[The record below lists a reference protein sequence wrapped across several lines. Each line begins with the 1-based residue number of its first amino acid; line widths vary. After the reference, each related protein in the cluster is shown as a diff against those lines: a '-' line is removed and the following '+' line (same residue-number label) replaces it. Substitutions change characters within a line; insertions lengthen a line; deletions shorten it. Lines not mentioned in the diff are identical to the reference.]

1 MKNISAWAIRH
12 PITPIV
18 LFVVL
23 FFLGVVAFI
32 RLPINL
38 QPDISFPLVFVDI
51 TQPGAAPTELET
63 QIAQKVEGSIS
74 SIGNV
79 RNITTFITEGLVH
92 VELQFQIGTPIDR
105 AVTDV
110 RDAVAKVRN
119 DLPQGILEPLIQRIN
134 VDGGAIAYYAVTT
147 TSLTPV
153 ELSWFID
160 NTVTKRLLAVPGAAQ
175 VARSGGVSREIRV
188 ELDPTR
194 LQALGLT
201 AFEVNEQLRALNLDA
216 AGGRAQVG
224 GGEQAI
230 RVLGGAKT
238 ADALADTQIIANGG
252 RSFRLREIA
261 DVHDGV
267 AEIRSIA
274 RLNGRP
280 ATAFGIFKAKG
291 SSDVS
296 VFRAARAEL
305 DNILT
310 ETPAVKMTLT
320 FSTVDHTLRTYDSS
334 LSSLIEGSVLAVV
347 VVWFFLRNWRATF
360 ISALAIPLSAV
371 PTFAFMQWMDF
382 TLNQI
387 TLLAL
392 SLVAGVLV
400 DDAIVEIEN
409 IVRHM
414 RMGKSAYQAAMDA
427 ADEIG
432 LAVVATSFTIIAVF
446 LPVSFMGGLS
456 GQFFR
461 QFGLTVAVAVFISL
475 LVARLI
481 TPVLAAYALRR
492 DAMDMTTHADG
503 PIMARYMSLLRW
515 CVDNRWKTI
524 AGGAVFFLFS
534 IGIMAV
540 IPQAFLPPEDFA
552 SSALDIELPPGGT
565 LEDTSRVAAAAT
577 ALLRKSPEVRDV
589 IEFVGADDGEVRVAI
604 LYISLVPRSERKLSQ
619 KDWEQSMLPIL
630 NQVPDG
636 QLNFSNGG
644 GRDVEFYLVGDD
656 SPLVEKTG
664 HQLIDEMRKLS
675 QVRDPRIKGDLPRP
689 EIVVKPRLDVA
700 AQLGVSVQSISQTIR
715 IATLG
720 DLPQNGAKFS
730 LTDRQIPI
738 RVSLTE
744 RARRDLPTLENLPV
758 PTTSGATVPLK
769 TVADLSFG
777 QGPSAVRRYN
787 QSRRLRIGADL
798 SYGVQLGT
806 ATDKIFALPTL
817 KNLPQGVRMVKTGDT
832 EFFQEMMQNFALAIG
847 AGVLMV
853 LAVLVLLFARLFQ
866 PITILSALPLSLG
879 GAALALLL
887 TNRPFSISV
896 VIGYLMLMG
905 IVAKNS
911 ILLVD
916 FAIEEMRAGK
926 SRLESIME
934 SGHKRARPIVMTT
947 VAMVA
952 GMLPVAMGF
961 AGDSDFRSPMA
972 IAVIGGLITSTL
984 LTLIIVP
991 AVFTV
996 FDDLERWLAPKAGR
1010 LLAEPVGTPAGR
1022 LTGGPLSGAPLPGAP
1037 IALGPSSGGMLPSSP
1052 RAAGEGSGEP
1062 V

>member
-32 RLPINL
+32 RLPIDLN
-38 QPDISFPLVFVDI
+38 PDISYPLVSVNI
-51 TQPGAAPTELET
+51 AQPGAAPTEMET

-79 RNITTFITEGLVH
+79 HNIVTYIIEGS
-92 VELQFQIGTPIDR
+92 VEIDVEFQIGTPIDR

-110 RDAVAKVRN
+110 RDAVAKVRS
-119 DLPQGILEPLIQRIN
+119 DLPQGIQEPIVQRIN
-134 VDGGAIAYYAVTT
+134 IDGDAIAYYAVTT
-147 TSLTPV
+147 TAATP
-153 ELSWFID
+153 EQLSWFID
-160 NTVTKRLLAVPGAAQ
+160 NTVTKRLLAISGVAQ
-175 VARSGGVSREIRV
+175 VSRSGGVSREIRV
-188 ELDPTR
+188 ELDPGR
-194 LQALGLT
+194 MQALGLT
-201 AFEVNEQLRALNLDA
+201 AVEVNEQLRALNLDA

-238 ADALADTQIIANGG
+238 AEALADTEIIARGG
-252 RSFRLREIA
+252 RSVRLREIA

-267 AEIRSIA
+267 AEVRSIS

-296 VFRAARAEL
+296 TFKAAQAEL
-305 DNILT
+305 AKIQAEN
-310 ETPAVKMTLT
+310 PAMHMTLIST
-320 FSTVDHTLRTYDSS
+320 TVDHTLRTYHSS
-334 LSSLIEGSVLAVV
+334 LSALIEGSILAVV
-347 VVWFFLRNWRATF
+347 VVWFFLRNWRATV

-371 PTFAFMQWMDF
+371 PTFAFMQWMGF

-446 LPVSFMGGLS
+446 LPVSFMS
-456 GQFFR
+456 GVTGQYFR

-475 LVARLI
+475 MVARLI
-481 TPVLAAYALRR
+481 TPVLAAYSLRR
-492 DAMDMTTHADG
+492 DVVHGPEAGDG
-503 PIMARYMSLLRW
+503 PIMTQYLTLLSW
-515 CVDNRWKTI
+515 CVANRWKTI
-524 AGGAVFFLFS
+524 AGGTAFFLLS
-534 IGIMAV
+534 IVALAV
-540 IPQAFLPPEDFA
+540 VPQSFIPPEDFA
-552 SSALDIELPPGGT
+552 NSQLAIEVPPGGT
-565 LEDTSRVAAAAT
+565 LEDTSRVSATAA
-577 ALLRKSPEVRDV
+577 ALLRKSPEVTDV
-589 IEFVGADDGEVRVAI
+589 IEFVGNDSGEIRNATT
-604 LYISLVPRSERKLSQ
+604 YISLVPRSERKLSQ
-619 KDWEQSMLPIL
+619 KEWEQAMMPIM

-636 QLNFSNGG
+636 HLNFSAGG
-644 GRDVEFYLVGDD
+644 GRDIEFYLIGDD
-656 SPLVEKTG
+656 PPLVEKTG
-664 HQLIDEMRKLS
+664 HQLLAEMKTLNEI
-675 QVRDPRIKGDLPRP
+675 RDPQIRGDLPRP

-700 AQLGVSVQSISQTIR
+700 AQLGVSVESISQTIR

-730 LTDRQIPI
+730 LSDRQIPI
-738 RVSLTE
+738 RVSLAE
-744 RARRDLPTLENLPV
+744 GARRDLSTLENLPV
-758 PTTSGATVPLK
+758 PTASGVAVPLK
-769 TVADLSFG
+769 SVADLSFG
-777 QGPSAVRRYN
+777 QGPSVVRRYN
-787 QSRRLRIGADL
+787 QSRRLRFEADL
-798 SYGVQLGT
+798 SPGIELGT
-806 ATDKIFALPTL
+806 GTKKIDALPTL
-817 KNLPQGVRMVKTGDT
+817 KNLPQGVHLVKVGNA
-832 EFFQEMMQNFALAIG
+832 EFFQEMMENFALAIG

-866 PITILSALPLSLG
+866 PITILSALPLSIG

-887 TNRPFSISV
+887 TNKPFSIAV
-896 VIGYLMLMG
+896 VIGILMLMG

-926 SRLESIME
+926 SRLESILE

-952 GMLPVAMGF
+952 GMLPVALGWG
-961 AGDSDFRSPMA
+961 GDSDFRAPMA
-972 IAVIGGLITSTL
+972 IAVIGGLVTSTL
-984 LTLIIVP
+984 LTLVIVP

-996 FDDLERWLAPKAGR
+996 FDDLERWLAPKAGK
-1010 LLAEPVGTPAGR
+1010 LLAEPIGELAGR
-1022 LTGGPLSGAPLPGAP
+1022 MPGGPKALAPAPGVLLPGNSGA
-1037 IALGPSSGGMLPSSP
+1037 SDS
-1052 RAAGEGSGEP
+1052 
-1062 V
+1062 

>member
-1 MKNISAWAIRH
+1 VKNISAWAIRH
-12 PITPIV
+12 PITPMV

-23 FFLGVVAFI
+23 FFLGVVAFV

-38 QPDISFPLVFVDI
+38 NPDIAYPLVNVLI
-51 TQPGAAPTELET
+51 AQPGAAPSEMET

-79 RNITTFITEGLVH
+79 RNITTYIVEGTVNIFL
-92 VELQFQIGTPIDR
+92 EFQIGTPIDR

-110 RDAVAKVRN
+110 RDAVSKVRN
-119 DLPQGILEPLIQRIN
+119 DLPQGIMEPLVQRES

-147 TSLTPV
+147 TSLTPQ

-160 NTVTKRLLAVPGAAQ
+160 NTVTKRLLAVPGVAQ
-175 VARSGGVSREIRV
+175 VSRYGGVDREIRV
-188 ELDPTR
+188 ELDPAR

-201 AFEVNEQLRALNLDA
+201 AVEVNEQLRALNLDA

-238 ADALADTQIIANGG
+238 AQDLAQTQIIAAGG
-252 RSFRLREIA
+252 RSFRLSE
-261 DVHDGV
+261 V
-267 AEIRSIA
+267 AEVRDGIAEVRTLA

-280 ATAFGIFKAKG
+280 ATSFGIFKAKG
-291 SSDVS
+291 ASDVS
-296 VFRAARAEL
+296 VSRAVKTEL
-305 DNILT
+305 DKIQAEN
-310 ETPAVKMTLT
+310 PAVQVKLNST
-320 FSTVDHTLRTYDSS
+320 TVDHTLRTYESS
-334 LSSLIEGSVLAVV
+334 LNALIEGSILAVV
-347 VVWFFLRNWRATF
+347 VVWLFLRSWRATV
-360 ISALAIPLSAV
+360 ISALAIPLSAI

-409 IVRHM
+409 IVRHI
-414 RMGKSAYQAAMDA
+414 RMGKSGYRAALDA

-446 LPVSFMGGLS
+446 LPVSFMGGIT
-456 GQFFR
+456 GQYFK
-461 QFGLTVAVAVFISL
+461 QFGLTVAAAVFISL
-475 LVARLI
+475 LVARLV
-481 TPVLAAYALRR
+481 TPVLAAYAL
-492 DAMDMTTHADG
+492 HADG
-503 PIMARYMSLLRW
+503 MGAQHGDGPVMTLYMSALRW
-515 CVDNRWKTI
+515 CVANRWKTI
-524 AGGAVFFLFS
+524 IAGVVFFLLSIAAFS
-534 IGIMAV
+534 IV
-540 IPQAFLPPEDFA
+540 PQAFLPAEDFA
-552 SSALDIELPPGGT
+552 NAELDIELPPGGT
-565 LEDTSRVAAAAT
+565 LQDTARVSAAAA
-577 ALLRKSPEVRDV
+577 ALLKKSPEVTD
-589 IEFVGADDGEVRVAI
+589 IMEFVGGESGEIRTAT
-604 LYISLVPRSERKLSQ
+604 LYVNLVPRAKRSMSQ
-619 KDWEQSMLPIL
+619 KEWEQSMMPIL
-630 NQVPDG
+630 AQVPDG
-636 QLNFSNGG
+636 HLNFSNNGG
-644 GRDVEFYLVGDD
+644 GRDIQLYLTGDD
-656 SPLVEKTG
+656 PTLVERTA
-664 HQLIDEMRKLS
+664 HRVIDEMRALN
-675 QVRDPRIKGDLPRP
+675 VIRTPRIRGDLPRP
-689 EIVVKPRLDVA
+689 EIVVHPRLDIA

-730 LTDRQIPI
+730 LQDRQIPI
-738 RVSLTE
+738 RVSLIE
-744 RARRDLPTLENLPV
+744 SARRDLSTLENLPV
-758 PTTSGATVPLK
+758 PTASGSAVPLK
-769 TVADLSFG
+769 SVADLSFG

-787 QSRRLRIGADL
+787 QSRRAFLEADL
-798 SYGVQLGT
+798 SPGVELGT
-806 ATDKIFALPTL
+806 ATEKIFALPTL
-817 KNLPQGVRMVKTGDT
+817 AKLPQGVHLVKRGDT
-832 EFFQEMMQNFALAIG
+832 EYFQEMMENFALAMG

-879 GAALALLL
+879 GAAIALLL

-896 VIGYLMLMG
+896 VIGLLMLMG

-926 SRLESIME
+926 SRLDAILE

-952 GMLPVAMGF
+952 GMLPVALGWG
-961 AGDSDFRSPMA
+961 GDSDFRSPMA
-972 IAVIGGLITSTL
+972 IAVIGGLATSTL
-984 LTLIIVP
+984 LTLVIVP

-996 FDDLERWLAPKAGR
+996 FDDIERWMAPKAGK
-1010 LLAEPVGTPAGR
+1010 LLADPH
-1022 LTGGPLSGAPLPGAP
+1022 GP
-1037 IALGPSSGGMLPSSP
+1037 
-1052 RAAGEGSGEP
+1052 AAGESAASRADT
-1062 V
+1062 VA

>member
-23 FFLGVVAFI
+23 TFLGVVAFV
-32 RLPINL
+32 RLPIDLN
-38 QPDISFPLVFVDI
+38 PDIAYPIVDVSI
-51 TQPGAAPTELET
+51 SEPGAAPTEMET
-63 QIAQKVEGSIS
+63 QIAQKVEGSIA

-79 RNITTFITEGLVH
+79 RNITTRIIEGNVGIFL
-92 VELQFQIGTPIDR
+92 EFQIGTPIDR
-105 AVTDV
+105 AVSDV

-119 DLPQGILEPLIQRIN
+119 DLPQGIMEPLIQREN
-134 VDGGAIAYYAVTT
+134 VDGGAISYYAVTT
-147 TSLTPV
+147 TSRTPE

-160 NTVTKRLLAVPGAAQ
+160 NSVTKRLLAVPGVAQ
-175 VARSGGVSREIRV
+175 VSRSGGVSREIRV
-188 ELDPTR
+188 ELDPAR

-201 AFEVNEQLRALNLDA
+201 AVAVNEQLRELNLDA
-216 AGGRAQVG
+216 PGGRAEVG

-230 RVLGGAKT
+230 RVLGGAKS
-238 ADALADTQIIANGG
+238 AEELADTQIFASGG
-252 RSFRLREIA
+252 RAFRLREIA
-261 DVHDGV
+261 DVHDGI
-267 AEIRSIA
+267 AEVRSIA

-280 ATAFGIFKAKG
+280 ATAFGVWKAKG
-291 SSDVS
+291 ASDVAVS
-296 VFRAARAEL
+296 KAVQAEL
-305 DNILT
+305 DKIQL
-310 ETPAVKMTLT
+310 ETPSVHMTLIST
-320 FSTVDHTLRTYDSS
+320 TVDHTLRTYHSS
-334 LSSLIEGSVLAVV
+334 LSALIEGSILAVG
-347 VVWFFLRNWRATF
+347 VVWLFLRSWRATV
-360 ISALAIPLSAV
+360 ISALAIPLSAI

-414 RMGKSAYQAAMDA
+414 RMGKSGWQAALDA

-446 LPVSFMGGLS
+446 LPVSFMGGIT

-481 TPVLAAYALRR
+481 TPVLAAYSMRR
-492 DAMDMTTHADG
+492 DGIILSHRDG
-503 PIMARYMSLLRW
+503 PIMTMYMAVLRW
-515 CVDNRWKTI
+515 CTANRWKTI
-524 AGGAVFFLFS
+524 AAGFVFFILSFA
-534 IGIMAV
+534 AV
-540 IPQAFLPPEDFA
+540 TIIPQTFLPAEDFSNA
-552 SSALDIELPPGGT
+552 QLDIELPPGGT
-565 LEDTSRVAAAAT
+565 LADTARVSADAAR
-577 ALLRKSPEVRDV
+577 LLRASPEVTDLV
-589 IEFVGADDGEVRVAI
+589 EFVGDSEGEVQNAVI
-604 LYISLVPRSERKLSQ
+604 YVSLVPRSQRNMTQ
-619 KDWEQSMLPIL
+619 KQWEQSMLPIL

-636 QLNFSNGG
+636 HLNFSDGGG
-644 GRDVEFYLVGDD
+644 GRDIQLYLTGDD
-656 SPLVEKTG
+656 PLAVEKTA
-664 HQLIDEMRKLS
+664 HQVIAEMRELNEIRS
-675 QVRDPRIKGDLPRP
+675 PRIRGDLPRP
-689 EIVVKPRLDVA
+689 EIVVHPRLDIA
-700 AQLGVSVQSISQTIR
+700 AQLGVSVQSIGQTIR

-730 LTDRQIPI
+730 LRDRQIPI
-738 RVSLTE
+738 RVSLIE
-744 RARRDLPTLENLPV
+744 SARRDLSTLENLPV
-758 PTTSGATVPLK
+758 PTASGAAVPLK

-777 QGPSAVRRYN
+777 QGPSVIRRYN
-787 QSRRLRIGADL
+787 QSRRVFIEADL
-798 SYGVQLGT
+798 SPGIELGT
-806 ATDKIFALPTL
+806 ATKKIYALPSLTH
-817 KNLPQGVRMVKTGDT
+817 LPPGVHAIKKGDS
-832 EFFQEMMQNFALAIG
+832 EYFQEMMRNFSLAIA

-853 LAVLVLLFARLFQ
+853 LAVLVLLFARVFQ

-887 TNRPFSISV
+887 TNRPFSLA
-896 VIGYLMLMG
+896 VIIGFLMLMG

-926 SRLESIME
+926 SRLEAILE

-952 GMLPVAMGF
+952 GMLPVAMGWG
-961 AGDSDFRSPMA
+961 GDSEFRSPMA
-972 IAVIGGLITSTL
+972 IAVIGGLTTSTL
-984 LTLIIVP
+984 LTLVIVP

-996 FDDLERWLAPKAGR
+996 FDDIERWMAPRAKKLLAPHTGPDAGR
-1010 LLAEPVGTPAGR
+1010 GSPGQATTPLR
-1022 LTGGPLSGAPLPGAP
+1022 
-1037 IALGPSSGGMLPSSP
+1037 
-1052 RAAGEGSGEP
+1052 
-1062 V
+1062 